1 MTTPATAHDTVLHYI
16 HDPLC
21 GWCYGAAP
29 LVAAA
34 RAVLPVQAHGGGM
47 MAGRNRRRVDAQLRD
62 YVMPHDHRIAQMTGQ
77 AFGEDYFNGLLKD
90 TEAVF
95 DSAPPIAAV
104 LAVQSIQGVA
114 AGLDMLAAI
123 QRAHYQQGR
132 RISEV
137 STLTELAQAL
147 GIDAATFAAELQRV
161 EQEEL
166 DNHIA
171 ASRELLNYVGGRGF
185 PTFIL
190 QRGDTLEVLDAG
202 RWLGQ
207 VEQWAAYLR
216 EETGTSS
223 TTLPAQ
229 ESTPLQCDVQ
239 TGRCD

>member
-1 MTTPATAHDTVLHYI
+1 MSTSATPHDTVLHYI

-47 MAGRNRRRVDAQLRD
+47 MAGRSRRRVDAQLRE
-62 YVMPHDHRIAQMTGQ
+62 YVMPHDQRIAQMTGQ
-77 AFGEDYFNGLLKD
+77 AFGEHYFNGLLRD

-104 LAVQSIQGVA
+104 LAVQAIKGEA

-123 QRAHYQQGR
+123 QRAHYQHGR
-132 RISEV
+132 RISELA
-137 STLTELAQAL
+137 TLTELAQAL
-147 GIDAATFAAELQRV
+147 GIEPTAFASEMQRV
-161 EQEEL
+161 EAEEL
-166 DNHIA
+166 AEHIA
-171 ASRELLNYVGGRGF
+171 ASRELLNTVGGRGF
-185 PTFIL
+185 PTFVL
-190 QRGDTLEVLDAG
+190 QRGDTLEVLDTG

-207 VEQWAAYLR
+207 PEQWASYLR
-216 EETGTSS
+216 EETVAAPAAASENA
-223 TTLPAQ
+223 PAQ
-229 ESTPLQCDVQ
+229 CDLQ

>member
-1 MTTPATAHDTVLHYI
+1 MSTPTAAHDTVLHYI

-77 AFGEDYFNGLLKD
+77 AFGEHYFNGLLKD
-90 TEAVF
+90 TDAVF

-104 LAVQSIQGVA
+104 LAVQSIQGEA

-147 GIDAATFAAELQRV
+147 GIDATTFTAELQRV
-161 EQEEL
+161 EEEEL

-185 PTFIL
+185 PTFVL
-190 QRGDTLEVLDAG
+190 QRGDTLEVLDTG

-207 VEQWAAYLR
+207 AEQWADYLR
-216 EETGTSS
+216 GETAVASAS
-223 TTLPAQ
+223 ASDNSPAQ
-229 ESTPLQCDVQ
+229 CDLQ